1 MDSRI
6 GGQDVKPKSKKDI
19 KNSIFVDSIGFKM
32 KQRHSGFRGMN
43 DVAPY
48 NCGGEFGDFISC
60 FDMELFKI
68 FEVCESG
75 NWWKF

>member
-60 FDMELFKI
+60 FDMHQIDLASNNPKL
-68 FEVCESG
+68 
-75 NWWKF
+75 